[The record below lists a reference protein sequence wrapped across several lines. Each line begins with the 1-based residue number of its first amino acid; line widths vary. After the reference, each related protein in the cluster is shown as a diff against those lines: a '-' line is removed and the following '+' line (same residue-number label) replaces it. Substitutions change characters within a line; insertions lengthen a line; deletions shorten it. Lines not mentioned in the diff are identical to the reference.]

1 MISPDPYWKDV
12 NPIRLYQPC
21 RRELIREQSVK
32 VLDISEDIQ
41 GRDQLTYEC
50 PHCGEEHT
58 SVRLG

>member
-1 MISPDPYWKDV
+1 VINPNQYWKSI

-32 VLDISEDIQ
+32 VLNIEEGMQGEDE
-41 GRDQLTYEC
+41 LTYLC